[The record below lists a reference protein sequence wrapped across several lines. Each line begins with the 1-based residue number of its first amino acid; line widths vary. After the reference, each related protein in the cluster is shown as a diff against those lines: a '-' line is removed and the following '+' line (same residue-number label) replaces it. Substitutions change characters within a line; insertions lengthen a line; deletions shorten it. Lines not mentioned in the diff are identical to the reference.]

1 VTVLWNSSDIV
12 AATGGVARRDFAA
25 DGVSIDSRT
34 VTKGDLFVAL
44 QGPNFDGRAFVG
56 DALAKGAAGALVA
69 QPVSDL
75 PENAPLVVVGDTL
88 AALTALGRAARR
100 RSLARIVAVTGSV
113 GKTGTK
119 EALRI
124 ALSGQGVTHAS
135 AASFNNQWGVPL
147 SLARMPRDAAFGIF
161 ELGMNHEGELA
172 ALSPIARPHVAVITT
187 IEAAHLGYFASLE
200 AIADAKAEI
209 FDGLEPGGAAV
220 LNRDNA
226 HFARLAAAAQ
236 QRGVTRIIDFGEQR
250 DAAIRLLDC
259 RLGATAS
266 AVTAS
271 VMGEVLDYTMALPG
285 RHWVMNSLAVRG
297 AVKAVGGDVGAA
309 AASFA
314 QLVGLPGRG
323 RRHTIALSG
332 GSFDLIDESYNASP
346 AAVRAAIAVLGAAD
360 IALGGRRIAV
370 LGNMLELGTESGRLH
385 AELAEPLV
393 KAKIARVYTVGDD
406 MARLHAALPARMRG
420 EHRATSAEMA
430 EIIATAL
437 RPGDVVTVKGSL
449 GSRMAVI
456 VKRLLAIS
464 PLAGDTASSIPCAA
478 AE

>member
-88 AALTALGRAARR
+88 AALTELGRAARR

-209 FDGLEPGGAAV
+209 FDGLGAGGGGGA
-220 LNRDNA
+220 
-226 HFARLAAAAQ
+226 
-236 QRGVTRIIDFGEQR
+236 
-250 DAAIRLLDC
+250 
-259 RLGATAS
+259 
-266 AVTAS
+266 
-271 VMGEVLDYTMALPG
+271 
-285 RHWVMNSLAVRG
+285 
-297 AVKAVGGDVGAA
+297 GGG
-309 AASFA
+309 
-314 QLVGLPGRG
+314 
-323 RRHTIALSG
+323 H
-332 GSFDLIDESYNASP
+332 
-346 AAVRAAIAVLGAAD
+346 
-360 IALGGRRIAV
+360 
-370 LGNMLELGTESGRLH
+370 
-385 AELAEPLV
+385 
-393 KAKIARVYTVGDD
+393 
-406 MARLHAALPARMRG
+406 
-420 EHRATSAEMA
+420 
-430 EIIATAL
+430 
-437 RPGDVVTVKGSL
+437 
-449 GSRMAVI
+449 
-456 VKRLLAIS
+456 
-464 PLAGDTASSIPCAA
+464 
-478 AE
+478 